1 MINTITPIIK
11 SPPPT
16 NSPKVATTLPG
27 SPVPRINFVE
37 ETFNAILKIVV
48 NKSMVGK
55 KDISNTSF
63 ANIQVNKIVKETAIL
78 NANKT
83 SNKAAGMVIISIAIE
98 TCIQCPLGK
107 CAIDAETEIRPDW
120 CPLKPMLEK
129 AEVSDCDE
137 LCDTDDWY
145 DSGYADGYNACI
157 DEILGDKE

>member
-1 MINTITPIIK
+1 MK
-11 SPPPT
+11 
-16 NSPKVATTLPG
+16 
-27 SPVPRINFVE
+27 
-37 ETFNAILKIVV
+37 AILVMDMPSSFLECPI
-48 NKSMVGK
+48 GK
-55 KDISNTSF
+55 D
-63 ANIQVNKIVKETAIL
+63 
-78 NANKT
+78 
-83 SNKAAGMVIISIAIE
+83 MSIAIE

-120 CPLKPMLEK
+120 CPLNPVPEK